1 MSTDFIILK
10 EAALTNNC
18 PECYSTEGLTLSFK
32 QKKVAS
38 ALIHRVTSEVV
49 ESLYCDNCHTH
60 IYPVRWT
67 DDIERVY
74 DYHKKTVKPM
84 KSSFKLTP
92 LFIWLLIID
101 ALLIAG
107 VIVYVN
113 YPHLLGIEG

>member
-10 EAALTNNC
+10 EAPLTNNC

-49 ESLYCDNCHTH
+49 ESIDCKNCNTK

-74 DYHKKTVKPM
+74 DYHKKTVTPK
-84 KSSFKLTP
+84 KTSFKLTP
-92 LFIWLLIID
+92 LFIWLLVID
-101 ALLIAG
+101 ALLITG
-107 VIVYVN
+107 VILYVK